1 LSAPFTEAELEFLK
15 RRLDVQFG
23 EAPRVRDGIVL
34 KTWKSGPE
42 KGRPRL
48 PEAIKSLIDRGVMA
62 VRFDAGSMPVAV
74 FTETGLDLLRETLRG
89 EHSFSTA
96 RFAHLRSELGPSLDQ
111 VGDGQ

>member
-23 EAPRVRDGIVL
+23 EAPSVRDGIIL

-48 PEAIKSLIDRGVMA
+48 PGAITSLVDRGIMA
-62 VRFDAGSMPVAV
+62 VRFDNGSMPVAV
-74 FTETGLDLLRETLRG
+74 FTEIGLGLLRETLCSD
-89 EHSFSTA
+89 HSFSTS
-96 RFAHLRSELGPSLDQ
+96 RFAHLRSELGPCPDR
-111 VGDGQ
+111 VFEGQ